1 VRRSITTMVLD
12 ELAHLKA
19 SHARGDLMALAIRRV
34 VEDQYEDLGAE
45 ARETIIEGWTREMR
59 EWGKLDWLV
68 TTGRANAPDGW
79 YSR

>member
-45 ARETIIEGWTREMR
+45 ARETIIEGWTQSIRNWNR
-59 EWGKLDWLV
+59 IDWLA
-68 TTGRANAPDGW
+68 TIGRDAPEI
-79 YSR
+79 R